1 MSSTCAGSGSSF
13 ARSGAGAA
21 EEMKGNEVVRM
32 REDGRA
38 SAAASILPLFVP
50 LSTSFSQADLVLSLF
65 ICFDTFLGLPSTQ
78 ISAGT
83 ISISLS
89 ETTLVLHRVFPVIFI
104 PSLSPLS
111 ARSSLFPQPHPRF
124 LPFLPSLFLSF
135 FIQISTLPS
144 LLSSYSLSPFFFL
157 IPFAMRSRVAC
168 CQL

>member
-21 EEMKGNEVVRM
+21 EEMKGNEAVRM
-32 REDGRA
+32 REDGRV

-50 LSTSFSQADLVLSLF
+50 LSTSFSQAHLISSLF
-65 ICFDTFLGLPSTQ
+65 ICFDTFLGLPSTK

-104 PSLSPLS
+104 HLSSPSCPLVSFPPATPSFSPFSPIPFSFFFFFSGLYS
-111 ARSSLFPQPHPRF
+111 A
-124 LPFLPSLFLSF
+124 LPS
-135 FIQISTLPS
+135 
-144 LLSSYSLSPFFFL
+144 
-157 IPFAMRSRVAC
+157 V
-168 CQL
+168 